1 MNILVLTA
9 YPPVLGSHGGGVRM
23 FHNIRILASRHSVHL
38 IAFAES
44 DEDRDRIADLTNLCA
59 SVAVVDRRVEGAPN
73 PWSLVPGAIAMFSV
87 DLMRRKAHDAVRRHR
102 IDVIQCEYLPMVQFR
117 DPEVFTV
124 LTAHEAVSANARQEL
139 RASTDPI
146 EKLRLY
152 YRWMSMLRYEV
163 KAVRGVD
170 RVVTMTREDADY
182 LRSYVPAADI
192 RSIPIGVDSG
202 WYAPNAEDIELP
214 VRAVFL
220 GNFRHPPNVEAVR
233 FLVEHIIPSFP
244 DVSFE
249 IVGGDLPDGLLDGSG
264 AVSVE
269 PRSDTRPLY
278 VGPNTIVLAPL
289 FSGTGQRVKLLEA
302 FAMGMPVV
310 TTRLGARGFPLTE
323 GADLLIGD
331 SPEGFRNAL
340 GKLAGSSELRRELGS
355 RARRKIVGE
364 MDWERLEERFLEVV
378 RPNGASGG

>member
-38 IAFAES
+38 ISFAES
-44 DEDRDRIADLTNLCA
+44 DEDHDRIADLTNLCE
-59 SVAVVDRRVEGAPN
+59 SVAIVDSRVEGAPN
-73 PWSLVPGAIAMFSV
+73 PWSLVPGVIAMFSV
-87 DLMRRKAHDAVRRHR
+87 DAMRREAHDAVRKHG
-102 IDVIQCEYLPMVQFR
+102 IDVMQCEYLPMVQFR
-117 DPEVFTV
+117 DPDVFTV

-139 RASTDPI
+139 RATTEPI
-146 EKLRLY
+146 EKIRLY

-163 KAVRGVD
+163 NAVRGVD

-182 LRSYVPAADI
+182 LRSYVPDADI

-202 WYAPNAEDIELP
+202 WYVPNAEDIERP

-233 FLVEHIIPSFP
+233 FLVEHVIPDFP

-249 IVGGDLPDGLLDGSG
+249 IVGGDLPAGLLDGSG

-269 PRSDTRPLY
+269 PLPDTRPLY

-310 TTRLGARGFPLTE
+310 TTPLGARGFPLTE
-323 GADLLIGD
+323 GADLLIRD

-340 GKLAGSSELRRELGS
+340 GRLAGSSELRRELGS

-364 MDWERLEERFLEVV
+364 MEWKRLEERFLEVV
-378 RPNGASGG
+378 RPNGSDGD